1 MLFELLKVK
10 ISTGNE
16 ELSSEKEADI
26 SGVWNSPGI
35 LTESILG
42 AT

>member
-1 MLFELLKVK
+1 MLFEPLKVK
-10 ISTGNE
+10 ISTGSK